1 MPLIKKDNKCFQYAI
16 TVTLDREE
24 IKKDLQRLTKIKP
37 FANKY
42 NWKEVNFPSK
52 KMIENNWER

>member
-16 TVTLDREE
+16 TVTLDCEE

-42 NWKEVNFPSK
+42 NWKGVNFPSK

>member
-24 IKKDLQRLTKIKP
+24 IKKDLQRPTKIKP

-42 NWKEVNFPSK
+42 NWKGVNFPSK
-52 KMIENNWER
+52 KMIENN

>member
-16 TVTLDREE
+16 TVTLDHEE

-42 NWKEVNFPSK
+42 NWKGVNFPSK
-52 KMIENNWER
+52 KMIENN

>member
-1 MPLIKKDNKCFQYAI
+1 MPLIKKDKKCFQYAI

-42 NWKEVNFPSK
+42 NWKGVNFPSK
-52 KMIENNWER
+52 KMIENN